1 MSPQAFSD
9 LEPISKA
16 AKRLRKHPRT
26 LMRWTEKARRPAIH
40 PAWARSVSPYS
51 DNRRLAAYARQA
63 KNRNLEADA
72 VEIRLRATRKLDQLR
87 QAQKETIGLSAG
99 TRGSRVKGARV
110 DDKPTLASQ
119 GIDKNL
125 AQQARVL
132 GKLSDEGFEKAVT
145 KTRAKVTHRRARKR
159 TKSGREA
166 TIEAKRQIVAAEKN
180 KKEERALRRLGIEPA
195 AIGEVAYKIIRAD
208 LQTARELYRIL
219 VAGGGDAA
227 CRLVREL
234 AAGLENEFAADL
246 AERAENAIVAS
257 PAAEPAEQPADVIE
271 PDCDGELV
279 WCSSES

>member
-1 MSPQAFSD
+1 M
-9 LEPISKA
+9 
-16 AKRLRKHPRT
+16 
-26 LMRWTEKARRPAIH
+26 
-40 PAWARSVSPYS
+40 
-51 DNRRLAAYARQA
+51 AAYARQA
-63 KNRNLEADA
+63 KNRDLEADA

-132 GKLSDEGFEKAVT
+132 GKLSDEGFEKAIT

-159 TKSGREA
+159 TKSEREA
-166 TIEAKRQIVAAEKN
+166 TIEANRQIVAAEKN
-180 KKEERALRRLGIEPA
+180 KEEERALRRLGIEPA

-208 LQTARELYRIL
+208 LQAARELYRIL

-227 CRLVREL
+227 CRLGREL

-279 WCSSES
+279 WSSSES

>member
-145 KTRAKVTHRRARKR
+145 KTRAKVTHRCARKR
-159 TKSGREA
+159 TKSEREA
-166 TIEAKRQIVAAEKN
+166 TIEANRQIVAAEKN

-208 LQTARELYRIL
+208 LQAARELYRIL

>member
-159 TKSGREA
+159 TKSEREA
-166 TIEAKRQIVAAEKN
+166 TIEANRQIVAAEKN
-180 KKEERALRRLGIEPA
+180 KEEARALRRLGIEPA

-208 LQTARELYRIL
+208 LQAARELYRIL